1 MPRLPNSHQFLWSF
15 VSVTLRQ
22 AGHGFLRACDV
33 VGYTNNNAHPHLQP
47 DGLLDPSDENEER
60 LRHREVGSDN
70 LELFILTRREG
81 IREK

>member
-33 VGYTNNNAHPHLQP
+33 VGCTNNKAHPHLQP
-47 DGLLDPSDENEER
+47 DGLLDPSDENEELER
-60 LRHREVGSDN
+60 WVLTILNYLFLREERG
-70 LELFILTRREG
+70 
-81 IREK
+81 